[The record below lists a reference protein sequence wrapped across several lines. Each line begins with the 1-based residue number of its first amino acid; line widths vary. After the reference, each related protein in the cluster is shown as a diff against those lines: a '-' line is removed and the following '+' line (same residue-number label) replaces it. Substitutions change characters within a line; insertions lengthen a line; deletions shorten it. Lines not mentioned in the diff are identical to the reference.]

1 MPSSVSVEEVD
12 MNPITCHLQIWMG
25 VWMKFSLMIEVTARM
40 AEHKFQV
47 GMMHT
52 YMEEKL
58 TKSMHSEVMTMF
70 KLSMITEVEV
80 WSMMM

>member
-1 MPSSVSVEEVD
+1 M
-12 MNPITCHLQIWMG
+12 
-25 VWMKFSLMIEVTARM
+25 FEVTTRL
-40 AEHKFQV
+40 AEHEFTV
-47 GMMHT
+47 GLMHT

-58 TKSMHSEVMTMF
+58 TKNMHSEVMTMF

>member
-1 MPSSVSVEEVD
+1 MKSSPMS
-12 MNPITCHLQIWMG
+12 
-25 VWMKFSLMIEVTARM
+25 KVTTRL
-40 AEHKFQV
+40 AEHKFKV

-52 YMEEKL
+52 HMEEKL

>member
-1 MPSSVSVEEVD
+1 M
-12 MNPITCHLQIWMG
+12 
-25 VWMKFSLMIEVTARM
+25 FEVTTRL
-40 AEHKFQV
+40 AEHEFKV
-47 GMMHT
+47 GMMDI